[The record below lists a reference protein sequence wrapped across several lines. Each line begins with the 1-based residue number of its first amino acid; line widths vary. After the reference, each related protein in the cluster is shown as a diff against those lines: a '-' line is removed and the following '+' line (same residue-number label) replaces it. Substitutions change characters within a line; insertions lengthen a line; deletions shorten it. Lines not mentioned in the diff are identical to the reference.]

1 MPDPSGKSFDTRAL
15 EDLLKQ
21 SNEKLES
28 IDKSIDFLTAVMSGE
43 DPLGIELGTAAY
55 GRLQRVPR
63 KQHAHALHRPAPEEP
78 IKEKLINIDTKLVE
92 EALEDMIKEELE
104 VILTDDEAVEMFGD
118 QIMEAE
124 REWSSSQDSDRGAID
139 DLYAENKRLVEQIGD
154 MSLRFEALS
163 PESQKAL
170 EKGLWSRLISYI
182 EVVINRGRR
191 SRGEE
196 EL

>member
-1 MPDPSGKSFDTRAL
+1 MPDPFEKSFDTRAI

-28 IDKSIDFLTAVMSGE
+28 IDKSIDYLAAAVTGE
-43 DPLGIELGTAAY
+43 DPLGIQLGTAAY
-55 GRLQRVPR
+55 GRLQRTPR
-63 KQHAHALHRPAPEEP
+63 PARAEPLHRPATEDS
-78 IKEKLINIDTKLVE
+78 IKEKFINIDTKLVE
-92 EALEDMIKEELE
+92 ETLEDMIKEELE

-118 QIMEAE
+118 QIVEAE
-124 REWSSSQDSDRGAID
+124 REWSSSQDLDRDTID
-139 DLYAENKRLVEQIGD
+139 DLYAENKRLIEQIGD